1 MTILLKRPNNWPHS
15 PTLLATIAQIRQ
27 APRRRLKK
35 SQASASQGKKMKLV
49 SLLLAWALL
58 SGTTVFAAEHR
69 ACRELDYPYT
79 DRTPAETRA
88 IAASCRH
95 RPVATLYYHRARH
108 ADLVAEESALARLIP
123 YSPRASRYH
132 FAAYTICIALIEAL
146 APVWYADPSARAEF
160 LNAEYDHRGEV
171 AELRLHG
178 YDTLADRL
186 EGESATPR

>member
-1 MTILLKRPNNWPHS
+1 
-15 PTLLATIAQIRQ
+15 
-27 APRRRLKK
+27 
-35 SQASASQGKKMKLV
+35 MKLV
-49 SLLLAWALL
+49 TLFLAWALF
-58 SGTTVFAAEHR
+58 GGNTAFAAEHR
-69 ACRELDYPYT
+69 ACRELDHPYT

-108 ADLVAEESALARLIP
+108 ADLVAEESTLARLIP
-123 YSPRASRYH
+123 YSPRVSRYH
-132 FAAYTICIALIEAL
+132 FASYKIYIALIEAL

-160 LNAEYDHRGEV
+160 LNAEYDYRGEA

-186 EGESATPR
+186 EAKSTAPR